1 MIEEVNRAVNDTELH
16 DNKDLPPARC
26 LVKHDRVAG
35 LSRGVVCHI
44 CCMDYSWRTGVR
56 GCMHAMQGLPTTVQ
70 RVSGRW

>member
-1 MIEEVNRAVNDTELH
+1 MIEEVNRAVNDSELH

-35 LSRGVVCHI
+35 LSRGVVCHV

-56 GCMHAMQGLPTTVQ
+56 DVCMQCKAYLPQ
-70 RVSGRW
+70 LRE